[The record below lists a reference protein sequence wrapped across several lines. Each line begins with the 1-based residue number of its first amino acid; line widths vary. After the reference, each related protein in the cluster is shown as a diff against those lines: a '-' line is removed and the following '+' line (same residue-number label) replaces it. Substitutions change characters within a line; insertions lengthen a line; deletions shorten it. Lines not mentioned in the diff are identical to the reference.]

1 MADKI
6 KCPGCG
12 ADVDPET
19 GCAEFHEPPP
29 GFEPID
35 DTDDEAATDEGNIQP
50 TDPPDGTSMPAAAD
64 RDPAEQSADPDP
76 VAESLPVAVT
86 VPPRRK
92 FGWKPRQ

>member
-1 MADKI
+1 MAAKV

-35 DTDDEAATDEGNIQP
+35 DTDDEVATDEGSTEPLDEMSQEI
-50 TDPPDGTSMPAAAD
+50 PAATD
-64 RDPAEQSADPDP
+64 TDSAEPSAVEP
-76 VAESLPVAVT
+76 VAEPLPVLT
-86 VPPRRK
+86 PPRRK
-92 FGWKPRQ
+92 FGWKPRK